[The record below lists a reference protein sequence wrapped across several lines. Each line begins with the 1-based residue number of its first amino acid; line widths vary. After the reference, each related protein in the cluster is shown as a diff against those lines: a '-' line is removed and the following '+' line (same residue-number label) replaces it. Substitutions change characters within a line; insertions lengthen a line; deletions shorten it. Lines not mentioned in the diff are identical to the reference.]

1 MERQGGF
8 MSDGLSDL
16 VMGSQ
21 QRVKE
26 LRKSGDLAALL
37 AAAEAGADAIER
49 RAGEGASDLD
59 REALIAVK
67 RFTYNAAADCWP
79 GWSVPTAAP
88 DPRILAAGSN
98 MARRSHG
105 LVVKLG
111 LGPIQEATGTWLVGA
126 FELALGRYAEAREA
140 FARARESYIAAQAP
154 GLALLTEGYLAIVHG
169 DVEAV
174 CARIAAGGFEDGPE
188 WIEQLRTAAKVFGRQ
203 GSGLGIPVRGP

>member
-1 MERQGGF
+1 M
-8 MSDGLSDL
+8 DGKQDSLSDL
-16 VMGSQ
+16 VTSAQ

-26 LRKSGDLAALL
+26 LRKSESGDLAALL
-37 AAAEAGADAIER
+37 AAAEAAADAIER
-49 RAGEGASDLD
+49 RVGEGSTDLE

-79 GWSVPTAAP
+79 GWSVPAAAQ
-88 DPRILAAGSN
+88 DPQILAAGLKL
-98 MARRSHG
+98 AQRSHG

-111 LGPIQEATGTWLVGA
+111 LGPIQEGTGTWLVGA
-126 FELALGRYAEAREA
+126 FELALSRYEEAREA
-140 FARARESYIAAQAP
+140 FAHARESYIAAKAP

-188 WIEQLRTAAKVFGRQ
+188 WIEQLRTAAKVFGR
-203 GSGLGIPVRGP
+203 RG

>member
-1 MERQGGF
+1 

-16 VMGSQ
+16 VRESQ

-26 LRKSGDLAALL
+26 LRASGDLTALL
-37 AAAEAGADAIER
+37 AAAEAAADAIER
-49 RAGEGASDLD
+49 CVGDGSSDLE

-88 DPRILAAGSN
+88 DPQVLAAGLN
-98 MARRSHG
+98 LARRSHG
-105 LVVKLG
+105 LVMKLG
-111 LGPIQEATGTWLVGA
+111 LGPIQEGTGTWLVGA
-126 FELALGRYAEAREA
+126 FELALGRYAQAREA
-140 FARARESYIAAQAP
+140 FAQARESYLAAKAP
-154 GLALLTEGYLAIVHG
+154 GLLLLTEGYLAIVDG

-188 WIEQLRTAAKVFGRQ
+188 WVEQLRTAAQVFGRQ
-203 GSGLGIPVRGP
+203 GSAR